1 MSDRPSPPL
10 DPRAAADRNL
20 ELAGV
25 LLLAQLGDPGLL
37 ERVPAGATLVLIPDD
52 DRALAEH
59 NLALARRVFAT
70 GRNVYLYH
78 VRAAT
83 PAAP

>member
-10 DPRAAADRNL
+10 DPQAAADRNL
-20 ELAGV
+20 ELAGD
-25 LLLAQLGDPGLL
+25 LLLSRLDDPALL
-37 ERVPAGATLVLIPDD
+37 EQVPAGATLVLIPDGD
-52 DRALAEH
+52 PTLAEH

-78 VRAAT
+78 MRAAA
-83 PAAP
+83 PATS